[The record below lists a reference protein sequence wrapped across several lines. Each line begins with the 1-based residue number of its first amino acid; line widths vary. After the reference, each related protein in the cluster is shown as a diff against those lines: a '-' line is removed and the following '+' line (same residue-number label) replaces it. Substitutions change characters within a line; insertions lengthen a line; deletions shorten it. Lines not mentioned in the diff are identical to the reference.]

1 MSTEPT
7 TPKSDVF
14 TLNELRASWI
24 DGVYQDG
31 KQEPMLRLRIK
42 VDRHG
47 PDGRQNGID
56 WPELLLESYTAE
68 SLLAL
73 LQARISESRP
83 GSLQSP
89 DLSLSE
95 ISQHDRH

>member
-1 MSTEPT
+1 MSSEPT

-14 TLNELRASWI
+14 TLNELRASWV

-73 LQARISESRP
+73 LHVRISESHP
-83 GSLQSP
+83 DPLQSP
-89 DLSLSE
+89 DLNLSE
-95 ISQHDRH
+95 ISRQGRH